1 MTKHEKEQLGCE
13 AIELAGEKIIN
24 NLKDV
29 LSTHENIVEGLIA
42 NINEIA
48 EIIDDEKKTR
58 DMTISLIALETY
70 SSSEALRKKCEKVF
84 IELEKIY
91 YDAFIDIGMK
101 SEEAGYKSSVI
112 QSMME
117 GAITTSLV
125 KKNGSS
131 LRNIAKIIPE
141 IIKL

>member
-1 MTKHEKEQLGCE
+1 
-13 AIELAGEKIIN
+13 
-24 NLKDV
+24 
-29 LSTHENIVEGLIA
+29 
-42 NINEIA
+42 
-48 EIIDDEKKTR
+48 
-58 DMTISLIALETY
+58 MTISLIALETY
-70 SSSEALRKKCEKVF
+70 SSSEVLRKKCEKVF

-101 SEEAGYKSSVI
+101 SEEAAYKSSVI

-125 KKNGSS
+125 KNNGSS